1 MSSAALRRRLARLS
15 GADGVFRVLA
25 MDHRDSLRVVIS
37 PDDPDS
43 VGSDVLRRLKAEL
56 VAAAAGLVTGVML
69 DPEVGMDEAVVSAV
83 PLDAGIIAALEE
95 QGYLADAAV
104 KHTTLL
110 PGWGPTAAADRGADA
125 VKLLA
130 LWDGTPSPGQRR
142 VIDAAVAAAHD
153 HGLPLVLE
161 PLPRGLPPTG
171 AWVTDW
177 VTSHRAT
184 GADLFKLPYPGSEE
198 ACAAV
203 TGELPGPWVMLS
215 AGVGF
220 DEFLAQLEGAMG
232 TGAAGYIAGR
242 AVWREAATQ
251 DERARAVAIDSL
263 VVPRLDRLAEV
274 RR

>member
-1 MSSAALRRRLARLS
+1 MSSAARRRRLARLT
-15 GADGVFRVLA
+15 GPDGVYRVLA

-37 PDDPDS
+37 PDDPDGVS
-43 VGSDVLRRLKAEL
+43 SELLRRLKADL
-56 VAAAAGLVTGVML
+56 VAAGAGLVTGVML

-110 PGWGPTAAADRGADA
+110 PGWGPTVAADQGADA

-130 LWDGTPSPGQRR
+130 LWDGTTSLDQRR
-142 VIDAAVAAAHD
+142 VIDSAVGAAHD

-171 AWVTDW
+171 DWVTDW
-177 VTSHRAT
+177 VTSHRGT

-203 TGELPGPWVMLS
+203 TGELPAPWVMLS

-220 DEFLAQLEGAMG
+220 DEFLTQLEGAMG
-232 TGAAGYIAGR
+232 AGAAGYIAGR
-242 AVWREAATQ
+242 AVWREAATR
-251 DERARAVAIDSL
+251 DERSRASAIESL
-263 VVPRLDRLAEV
+263 VVPRLGRLAEIP
-274 RR
+274 R